1 MKANFKEE
9 IKMNP
14 VVVEV
19 LKEAAKVAIP
29 IILKEAFKD
38 DNKKSGRHP
47 KHKNR
52 RPNYRN
58 KPSR

>member
-1 MKANFKEE
+1 
-9 IKMNP
+9 MNP